1 MKGDSHDLGLDASDA
16 NYTLLR
22 EAKYEMVFTHP
33 EAFVSCKDGMEL
45 FQSLP
50 YQGAV
55 KAVIVDEAHCILEW
69 WVAKHEINT

>member
-1 MKGDSHDLGLDASDA
+1 MRKWLDASDA

-45 FQSLP
+45 FQSPP
-50 YQGAV
+50 YQRAV

-69 WVAKHEINT
+69 